1 MGTAITVQNIAG
13 GYLVWI
19 MMNYSFIADNSL
31 PRDRVLRLGAVSFCY
46 TARLAETT
54 ACPGTGSSGWGLSP
68 FATQPG

>member
-54 ACPGTGSSGWGLSP
+54 ARLPETTSCLGAGS
-68 FATQPG
+68 